1 MRYVSLRFS
10 YFLTCVMCLYSWR
23 CWS

>member
-1 MRYVSLRFS
+1 MRYVSLRFT
-10 YFLTCVMCLYSWR
+10 YFLTCVMCLYSRR